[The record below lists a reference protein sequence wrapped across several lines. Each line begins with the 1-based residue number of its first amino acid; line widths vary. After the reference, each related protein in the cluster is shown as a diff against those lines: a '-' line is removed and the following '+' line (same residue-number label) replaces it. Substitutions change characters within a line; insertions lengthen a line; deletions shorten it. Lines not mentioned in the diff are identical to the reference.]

1 MEPFARQK
9 SSRLLLEI
17 AAVSTAYIA
26 AFLVTEF
33 VLYPLQ
39 IKVVPEFQSF
49 AFLVYLPHG
58 VRVLAAWLLGWRS
71 VIALAPGAFVAQY
84 YLFDR
89 ATGGISGLAV
99 FIIGIIVAALA
110 FSLFRIAGVNA
121 SARPDHKPC
130 WQCVMAVGV
139 LASVLNAMLANF
151 ALGTFAIDFMAY
163 LVGDTF
169 GLFTLV
175 LLLILIFRQ
184 FRARGY

>member
-1 MEPFARQK
+1 MEPFARPK
-9 SSRLLLEI
+9 SGRLLLET
-17 AAVSTAYIA
+17 AAVSTAYIV

-39 IKVVPEFQSF
+39 IKVIPEFQSF

-84 YLFDR
+84 YLFSR
-89 ATGGISGLAV
+89 ATGDISGLAV
-99 FIIGIIVAALA
+99 FVIGIVVGALA
-110 FSLFRIAGVNA
+110 FSLFRIAGMNA
-121 SARPDHKPC
+121 FAGTDHKPC
-130 WQCVMAVGV
+130 WECVMAVGV
-139 LASVLNAMLANF
+139 LASVLNAVLSNLV
-151 ALGTFAIDFMAY
+151 LGTFAIDFMAY

-175 LLLILIFRQ
+175 LLLVLIFRQ
-184 FRARGY
+184 FRLRGY